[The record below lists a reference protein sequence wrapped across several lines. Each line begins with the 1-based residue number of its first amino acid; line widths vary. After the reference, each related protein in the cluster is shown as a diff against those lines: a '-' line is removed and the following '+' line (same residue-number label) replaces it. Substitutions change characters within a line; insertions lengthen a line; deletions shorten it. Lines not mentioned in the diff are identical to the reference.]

1 MTTDVRA
8 FRRNCYELARRT
20 GGSVQG
26 FQMSDCVAPNFHQA
40 LIGYPDRTVSVICH
54 RDRPLLA
61 IAEPPDVDN
70 RSRDT
75 GPRTFLEAPSLADVL
90 ATELGFRVLT
100 AHELSAPFDATAWP
114 DISAEDVRYWK
125 PATLGEALFNHWD

>member
-1 MTTDVRA
+1 MTTGVRA
-8 FRRNCYELARRT
+8 FRRTCHEVARRT
-20 GGSVQG
+20 GGSVRE
-26 FQMSDCVAPNFHQA
+26 FRISDGVAPNFHEA
-40 LIGYPDRTVSVICH
+40 LIGCPGRTVSVICH
-54 RDRPLLA
+54 RGQPLLA

-75 GPRTFLEAPSLADVL
+75 GPLTFIETPSLADVL
-90 ATELGFRVLT
+90 ATESGFRVLT